1 MKDQILRYL
10 PEDHPWKDQISW
22 FDTIDSTNT
31 RAKAMALAGAPHGSV
46 LIADRQTSG
55 RGRLGRTF
63 LSPGGCGIYMSAI
76 LRYACPPIELMHLTC
91 AVGTAMC
98 DAVACAAGVR
108 PGIKWINDLVIGK
121 KKLAGILVE
130 LVTVPGEVCAIV
142 GIGINCCQKAED
154 FDPAIRD
161 TACSLLSATGKMPD
175 RAALAAN
182 MVVALRRMDETLFTG
197 KAAMLDAYRRG
208 CVTLGQEISLVRGDE
223 VRHGTA
229 VDMDDEGALL
239 VHFCDG
245 HTETVN
251 SGEVSVRGMY
261 GYIS

>member
-1 MKDQILRYL
+1 MKEQILRYL
-10 PEDHPWKDQISW
+10 PADHPWKDRISW
-22 FDTIDSTNT
+22 FDTVDSTNT

-46 LIADRQTSG
+46 LIADRQTAG

-63 LSPGGCGIYMSAI
+63 LSPGGSGIYMSVI
-76 LRYACPPIELMHLTC
+76 LRYACPPMELMHLTC

-98 DAVACAAGVR
+98 GAVERAAGIQ
-108 PGIKWINDLVIGK
+108 PEIKWINDLVIGK

-142 GIGINCCQKAED
+142 GIGINCCQKPED
-154 FDPAIRD
+154 LDPAIRD

-175 RAALAAN
+175 RAALAAA
-182 MVVALRRMDETLFTG
+182 MMEALREMDENLFTA
-197 KAAMLDAYRRG
+197 KAAMLDAYRER
-208 CVTLGQEISLVRGDE
+208 CVTLGKEISLVRGEE
-223 VRHGTA
+223 VRHGIA
-229 VDMDDEGALL
+229 VGMDDDGAL
-239 VHFCDG
+239 VVRFPDG
-245 HTETVN
+245 HLETVN